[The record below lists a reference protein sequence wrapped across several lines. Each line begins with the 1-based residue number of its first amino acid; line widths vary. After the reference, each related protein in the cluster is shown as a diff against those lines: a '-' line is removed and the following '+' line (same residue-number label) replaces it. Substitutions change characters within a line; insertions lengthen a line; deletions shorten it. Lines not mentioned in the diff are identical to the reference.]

1 MSMFLDVTGIQ
12 GESQSLKPSGAV
24 GVANWNKKIDQQSMG
39 YDVSQKTSLEAGSG
53 LVSGGAIFGPMQ
65 ITKVMDR
72 STPHLWSKLC
82 KGEPIPTVTIR
93 ISRPGAAAMTS
104 GTAAGGLFEA
114 ESYILQN
121 VIVTSYHTSGAPGP
135 GGLPMESWSLA
146 FTAIT
151 ENYRTVDPTG
161 KISPV
166 QSNGWDIN
174 GNQPP
179 NPAPPPMGTPS

>member
-1 MSMFLDVTGIQ
+1 
-12 GESQSLKPSGAV
+12 
-24 GVANWNKKIDQQSMG
+24 
-39 YDVSQKTSLEAGSG
+39 
-53 LVSGGAIFGPMQ
+53 
-65 ITKVMDR
+65 
-72 STPHLWSKLC
+72 
-82 KGEPIPTVTIR
+82 VTIR
-93 ISRPGAAAMTS
+93 ISRPGAAALTS